1 MLHLVRTKERWPF
14 RLTVGVD
21 DNPSLV
27 RRDLYVTNLRAG
39 AARSSLFRG
48 IASVAYGLPP
58 MYSTEDLPARLIPAR
73 SLSYAHFAPN
83 LEIKMSSKQTPAFR
97 IYQVCP
103 RGQDKAHYWREI
115 GVGFLNQD
123 SSVNLKFEAIP
134 VDFNQTTVQLRPV
147 EENRRTDEPTAQS

>member
-1 MLHLVRTKERWPF
+1 MRAEERWPIRPLGGF
-14 RLTVGVD
+14 N

-39 AARSSLFRG
+39 AARSSVFRG
-48 IASVAYGLPP
+48 IAWGAYGLPP
-58 MYSTEDLPARLIPAR
+58 MYSTEHLPDRLVPAR
-73 SLSYAHFAPN
+73 SLSHAHFAPN

-115 GVGFLNQD
+115 GVGFLNHD

-134 VDFNQTTVQLRPV
+134 VDFNQTTVQLRPI
-147 EENRRTDEPTAQS
+147 EENRRADEPTAQS